1 MAETVLSF
9 YSSLA
14 DYYHLIF
21 EDWDGS
27 IARQAAVLNPL
38 IASRIPGHPLRILDC
53 ACGIGTQSLGLA
65 SVGHHVVGSDLSPV
79 SIARAMREADRRNLH
94 IEYHVAD
101 MTSLEAIDSSFDIV
115 AALDNAL
122 PHLSSEHLTRAMPA
136 IASKL
141 RKDGLFLASI
151 RDYDAL
157 IHSRPSIQPPAFYGQ
172 GESRR
177 IVHQVWDWID
187 EGSYTVHLY
196 ITMREGSEWAS
207 HHFVSEYRCLLRD
220 DLSSA
225 LRSAGFDRIQWL
237 MPAESGY
244 YQPIVLAQKA
254 NPD

>member
-1 MAETVLSF
+1 MTTLEGI
-9 YSSLA
+9 
-14 DYYHLIF
+14 DPGF
-21 EDWDGS
+21 EV
-27 IARQAAVLNPL
+27 I
-38 IASRIPGHPLRILDC
+38 
-53 ACGIGTQSLGLA
+53 
-65 SVGHHVVGSDLSPV
+65 
-79 SIARAMREADRRNLH
+79 
-94 IEYHVAD
+94 
-101 MTSLEAIDSSFDIV
+101 

-122 PHLSSEHLTRAMPA
+122 PHLSSEQIARALHA
-136 IASKL
+136 IASRL
-141 RKDGLFLASI
+141 TSGGLFLASI

-157 IHSRPSIQPPAFYGQ
+157 IHSRPSIQPPVFYGQ

-187 EGSYTVHLY
+187 ESSYRVHLY
-196 ITMREGSEWAS
+196 ITVREGSGWTA

-254 NPD
+254 ISE